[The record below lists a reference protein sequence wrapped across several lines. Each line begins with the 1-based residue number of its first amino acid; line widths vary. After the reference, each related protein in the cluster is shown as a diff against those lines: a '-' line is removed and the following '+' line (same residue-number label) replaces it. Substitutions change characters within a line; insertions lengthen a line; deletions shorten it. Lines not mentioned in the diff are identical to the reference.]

1 MRFNRGINLRGGGG
15 GDHGGFGPI
24 PESWMKKE
32 QLFHYSPYFQ
42 LGMKRQQDL
51 GGSEVAT
58 IFNVWNVSLFRM
70 LRLRLLAGQH

>member
-1 MRFNRGINLRGGGG
+1 MCSIFMRFNTGINLRGGGG
-15 GDHGGFGPI
+15 NGGTAPI

-51 GGSEVAT
+51 GGSEVVA
-58 IFNVWNVSLFRM
+58 IFAFAPRSEAF
-70 LRLRLLAGQH
+70 G